1 MQEPETMADEA
12 EKEAEA
18 AEKAYAAAAEAA
30 PLKVEPSKA
39 PEPAPAAEAKPAPVA
54 AKAAPAPTAKPAPK
68 PAVAKAK
75 APKAKPTAIKAK
87 VPAKPKVAAMPP
99 KPVAKPVAVKP
110 AKPAIEKVLPKK
122 APVPTKPVIAAK
134 EIFIMAKTTDFTKS
148 MTDAVSELQTR
159 AKAAYEK
166 STEVAGE
173 VGDFTKGNVEALVE
187 SGKILSEGVQE
198 LGKTYVEEAKSAFE
212 TITADMKE
220 MAAVK
225 SPTELFQLQG
235 KLMRRNFDAMVAFG
249 SKSSETMVKLASESM
264 APLSSRMSLAA
275 DKISKVAA

>member
-12 EKEAEA
+12 EKETEA

-30 PLKVEPSKA
+30 PPKVEPAKA
-39 PEPAPAAEAKPAPVA
+39 PEPSPTVEAKPAPVA
-54 AKAAPAPTAKPAPK
+54 VTAPPAPK
-68 PAVAKAK
+68 APLAKAMPPKAKPVVAKAK
-75 APKAKPTAIKAK
+75 
-87 VPAKPKVAAMPP
+87 VPVKPKVAVKPP
-99 KPVAKPVAVKP
+99 KPAAKPIAAKP
-110 AKPAIEKVLPKK
+110 AKTATEKVLPKK
-122 APVPTKPVIAAK
+122 APAPKKPVIAAK

-235 KLMRRNFDAMVAFG
+235 KLMRRNFDAMVALS

>member
-1 MQEPETMADEA
+1 MADEA
-12 EKEAEA
+12 EKETEA

-30 PLKVEPSKA
+30 PPKVEPAKA
-39 PEPAPAAEAKPAPVA
+39 PEPSPTVEAKPAPVA
-54 AKAAPAPTAKPAPK
+54 VTAPPAPK
-68 PAVAKAK
+68 APLAKAMPPKAKPVVAKAK
-75 APKAKPTAIKAK
+75 
-87 VPAKPKVAAMPP
+87 VPVKPKVAVKPP
-99 KPVAKPVAVKP
+99 KPAAKPIAAKP
-110 AKPAIEKVLPKK
+110 AKTATEKVLPKK
-122 APVPTKPVIAAK
+122 APAPKKPVIAAK

-235 KLMRRNFDAMVAFG
+235 KLMRRNFDAMVALS

>member
-1 MQEPETMADEA
+1 MADEA
-12 EKEAEA
+12 DKEAEA
-18 AEKAYAAAAEAA
+18 AEKAYAAAAETA
-30 PLKVEPSKA
+30 PAKVEPVKA
-39 PEPAPAAEAKPAPVA
+39 TQSTPSAVPAVSAEAKPAV
-54 AKAAPAPTAKPAPK
+54 KAVSAPKAKPAPK
-68 PAVAKAK
+68 AAAPKAK
-75 APKAKPTAIKAK
+75 APSKKAGPVAAR
-87 VPAKPKVAAMPP
+87 VPAKPKPAAMPT
-99 KPVAKPVAVKP
+99 AAKP
-110 AKPAIEKVLPKK
+110 AKTATEKVLPKK
-122 APVPTKPVIAAK
+122 APVPTKPVIEAK

-148 MTDAVSELQTR
+148 MTDAVSEMQTR

-166 STEVAGE
+166 STEMAGE
-173 VGDFTKGNVEALVE
+173 LGEFTKGNVEALVE

-198 LGKTYVEEAKSAFE
+198 FGKTYVEEAKSAFE

-249 SKSSETMVKLASESM
+249 SKSSETMVKLANESI

-275 DKISKVAA
+275 DKISKAA

>member
-39 PEPAPAAEAKPAPVA
+39 PEPAPAAPVVA
-54 AKAAPAPTAKPAPK
+54 VKAAPAPKAKPAPK
-68 PAVAKAK
+68 PAVAKAR

>member
-39 PEPAPAAEAKPAPVA
+39 PEPAPAAPVVA
-54 AKAAPAPTAKPAPK
+54 VKAAPAPKAKPAPK
-68 PAVAKAK
+68 PAVVKAK
-75 APKAKPTAIKAK
+75 APKAKPTAIKGK

-99 KPVAKPVAVKP
+99 KPAAKPVAVKP